1 MNRRRPNGRACRVGG
16 RPGFRA
22 FPAPAACPAAARG
35 RHRRR
40 QHRTPAGP
48 RLAPAPVPGRFVGR
62 PCHSASRRDS
72 GPTTRSGGQNRTRF
86 PRNWPVNNAQPRV
99 TMGSAT
105 APPLRVTR
113 SWSAPLPRSGGRR
126 HRQET
131 LPCGFGNMRH
141 GTDDLRERREGDFRE
156 GCGRKTPGA
165 TGSISAGGRRHRIAN
180 VVSEGRAPTGRIR
193 RGDPAERHGL
203 LRPGG
208 HTVTRRCWIARP
220 PAAG

>member
-99 TMGSAT
+99 TMGSAAGT
-105 APPLRVTR
+105 GPTGGR
-113 SWSAPLPRSGGRR
+113 SWFAQAQGSGGQVDASVTVSKPCHVGSGTCGTVRTISGNAAKAILERVAGGKRR
-126 HRQET
+126 GPRDRS
-131 LPCGFGNMRH
+131 L
-141 GTDDLRERREGDFRE
+141 LAGD
-156 GCGRKTPGA
+156 G
-165 TGSISAGGRRHRIAN
+165 TGSPTWCLRGG
-180 VVSEGRAPTGRIR
+180 PQ
-193 RGDPAERHGL
+193 
-203 LRPGG
+203 
-208 HTVTRRCWIARP
+208 
-220 PAAG
+220 PAASGVVTQQSATVC